1 MFPTE
6 IQMKVLREERAREL
20 EQAALDQRA
29 RSHNDQPG
37 LWARLR
43 ERFSAPCRSESHA
56 GRHLQRADH
65 GQLTTTEQPPTEKPG
80 ARPGF

>member
-43 ERFSAPCRSESHA
+43 ERFSAPAAPKAMPVVTCNEPITAS
-56 GRHLQRADH
+56 
-65 GQLTTTEQPPTEKPG
+65 
-80 ARPGF
+80 